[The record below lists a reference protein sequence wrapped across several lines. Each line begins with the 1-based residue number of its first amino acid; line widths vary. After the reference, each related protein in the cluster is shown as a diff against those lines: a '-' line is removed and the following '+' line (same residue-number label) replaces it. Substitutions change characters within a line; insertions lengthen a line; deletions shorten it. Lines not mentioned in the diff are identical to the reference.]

1 MIVKPTRITDGISHN
16 VQGTGI
22 KGGKSSRSAYSEGK
36 VLRPKAPRRKKGS
49 KLHGP

>member
-16 VQGTGI
+16 VQRTGI
-22 KGGKSSRSAYSEGK
+22 KGGKSSRSAYSEAATK
-36 VLRPKAPRRKKGS
+36 RPKAPKRKKGS

>member
-16 VQGTGI
+16 VQRTGI
-22 KGGKSSRSAYSEGK
+22 KGGKSSRSSYGEAAAK
-36 VLRPKAPRRKKGS
+36 RPKAPKRKKGS